1 MQILEQ
7 NKKIIFNLNNKTK
20 SFKNYYTS
28 EISKLNVKD
37 ILKKRICKLDN
48 FKKSS
53 QNHLI
58 LLNFFLNHLKIN
70 LKKTLP
76 YAQ

>member
-1 MQILEQ
+1 MISSKNIKISISSDLNKMRILEQ

-37 ILKKRICKLDN
+37 IFEKE
-48 FKKSS
+48 
-53 QNHLI
+53 
-58 LLNFFLNHLKIN
+58 N
-70 LKKTLP
+70 L
-76 YAQ
+76 

>member
-1 MQILEQ
+1 MISSKNIKISISSDLNKMRILEQ

-37 ILKKRICKLDN
+37 ILKREFVNWI
-48 FKKSS
+48 
-53 QNHLI
+53 I
-58 LLNFFLNHLKIN
+58 LRNHLKII
-70 LKKTLP
+70 
-76 YAQ
+76 